1 LRYPRKSP
9 TVNPAIPNA
18 TEMKGHNH
26 SGIDDTVIF
35 LHTLD
40 FYVTTR

>member
-1 LRYPRKSP
+1 
-9 TVNPAIPNA
+9 
-18 TEMKGHNH
+18 MKGHNH

-40 FYVTTR
+40 FYVTTRYCVRKHQ